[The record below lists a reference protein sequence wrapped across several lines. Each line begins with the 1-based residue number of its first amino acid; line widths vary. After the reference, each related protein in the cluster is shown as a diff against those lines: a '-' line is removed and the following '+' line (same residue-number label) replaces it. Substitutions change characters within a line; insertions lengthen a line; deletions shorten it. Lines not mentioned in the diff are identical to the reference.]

1 MANRSNNSAWILV
14 VILAVCLQVVFVFAD
29 CKQTAT
35 GTAIDF
41 SKAYFL
47 LDGDMEKYMCG
58 ELAGDEDE
66 SAAAS
71 YLQAMTDEAKARGF
85 GTGMVKQII
94 YHVKTETLAQ
104 DAESAT
110 IHLKGRHRTCI
121 HPVFAY
127 VAKLFYLGQT
137 HAFEETLQLVK
148 EDGKWKVCGTP
159 YGLSMDI

>member
-14 VILAVCLQVVFVFAD
+14 VILAVSLQVVFVFAD

-47 LDGDMEKYMCG
+47 LNADMEKYMCS
-58 ELAGDEDE
+58 ERAGDEDE
-66 SAAAS
+66 SAAAT
-71 YLQAMTDEAKARGF
+71 YLQAMTDEARARGF

-94 YHVKTETLAQ
+94 YHVETETLAQ
-104 DAESAT
+104 DDESAT
-110 IHLKGRHRTCI
+110 IHLKGLRRTCI

-127 VAKLFYLGQT
+127 VAKLFRLGQT
-137 HAFEETLQLVK
+137 HEFEETLELVK
-148 EDGKWKVCGTP
+148 KDGKWKVCGTP
-159 YGLSMDI
+159 YGLSLDV

>member
-1 MANRSNNSAWILV
+1 MAIRSDNSAWILV

-71 YLQAMTDEAKARGF
+71 YLHAMTDEAKARGF

-110 IHLKGRHRTCI
+110 IHLKA
-121 HPVFAY
+121 HPVALWC
-127 VAKLFYLGQT
+127 V
-137 HAFEETLQLVK
+137 V
-148 EDGKWKVCGTP
+148 VR
-159 YGLSMDI
+159 